1 MPTWSSALTWI
12 AGSGVIGYVLSRPS
26 LAGTVRPPG
35 WQAGRER
42 LVVIVLS
49 VTAPLAFVLAVNSL
63 QDDPSKATGW
73 ISLAA
78 ATFFGGAAIGTF
90 LLRRRRIANPP
101 TSDPG

>member
-1 MPTWSSALTWI
+1 MSAWLTALIWI
-12 AGSGVIGYVLSRPS
+12 AGSGVIGYVLSRPA
-26 LAGTVRPPG
+26 LAGTERPPG

-42 LVVIVLS
+42 LVVIILAVA
-49 VTAPLAFVLAVNSL
+49 APLALVPAMNAL

-78 ATFFGGAAIGTF
+78 ATCFGGGAIGTF
-90 LLRRRRIANPP
+90 LLRWRRRANLP